1 MTTFGA
7 FLCWIGLWHCF
18 LSARIRMNYLLIV
31 RDISMGTRW
40 LYIIILFALSLTA
53 CNLGSNEAPP
63 TAEFLESPTPE
74 GVPEIRILSPVAG
87 DEYLVGDEILVS
99 VVATDSAGVTRVQL
113 LANNQIVKSVSSESL
128 QGDLS
133 MTALLD
139 YTPQS
144 EGSVTLR
151 VLAYRGADVSSPA
164 DVQVEIRRS
173 QAQITAT
180 PNQISN
186 IPDIPNDGVCRAL
199 INVGLNFR
207 EGPSTDFERIR
218 VLGSGTLAP
227 IVGRIGDNSWW
238 QLNSNNQIGWVSA
251 EFTTEYGICSNVP
264 LVAAPTKAVTAA
276 PTNQSTTAP
285 TLTPV
290 PTATSGNTN
299 TGTPDLIVAGI
310 TGDKSIIVPSGVSS
324 TTESYKV
331 TIRNTGTGSASQ
343 FTTTMFVN
351 GTEQDLGVIA
361 GLPANATQ
369 DFNVQIEFNQSG
381 TYKLEVVAD
390 SDSQVTELSEVNNRG
405 EISVSVAFSN

>member
-1 MTTFGA
+1 
-7 FLCWIGLWHCF
+7 
-18 LSARIRMNYLLIV
+18 
-31 RDISMGTRW
+31 MGTRW
-40 LYIIILFALSLTA
+40 LYISLIFALTLTA
-53 CNLGSNEAPP
+53 CNLGSNNPEP
-63 TAEFLESPTPE
+63 TAQLLESPTPS
-74 GVPEIRILSPVAG
+74 GVPQINILSPSEG
-87 DEYLVGDEILVS
+87 DEFIVGDEILVS
-99 VVATDSAGVTRVQL
+99 IEATDSVGVTRVQL

-144 EGSVTLR
+144 DGTVTLR
-151 VLAYRGADVSSPA
+151 VLAYRGADVSAPD
-164 DVQVEIRRS
+164 DVQVAIRSS

-186 IPDIPNDGVCRAL
+186 LPNIPNDGVCRAL

-207 EGPSTDFERIR
+207 EGPSTDYERIR

-238 QLNSNNQIGWVSA
+238 QLSSNNQIGWVSA

-264 LVAAPTKAVTAA
+264 IVAVPTKAVTLV
-276 PTNQSTTAP
+276 PTVPTTGP

-290 PTATSGNTN
+290 PTATTAGNNNSGK
-299 TGTPDLIVAGI
+299 PDLIVSAI
-310 TGDKSIIVPSGVSS
+310 TGDNSIIVPSGVSS

-331 TIRNTGTGSASQ
+331 TIQNTGTGAASQ

-361 GLPANATQ
+361 GLAANATHN
-369 DFNVQIEFNQSG
+369 FNVQIEFSQGG
-381 TYKLEVVAD
+381 TFKLEVVVD
-390 SDSQVTELSEVNNRG
+390 NDSQVSELSEINNKG
-405 EISVSVAFSN
+405 EVSVTVAFQ